1 MTREFLA
8 PFLALVLKPHLRS
21 LVRLTVVTAVFAVVL
36 TAALVKVQEKLL
48 FRWEV
53 DLVKWAYPDS
63 SSANSPERR
72 DTRETFVVD
81 VAVQARTEMLKIPA
95 RYSAPLVGILL
106 ATELG
111 LWVLPVIG
119 QGLLLYSRG
128 VVPLKSFGGATR
140 LSGMYNVINRLGAVW
155 ITGWL
160 VAMVWWNLH
169 SEAKS
174 PVRILPF
181 LWSACLPYLA
191 WDGIAAI
198 RTYRNFRASGNGG
211 TRQYFLVNGGITA
224 LQIIIAGVLLNEA
237 LSLLPRVLSD
247 VVGGYRDTVV
257 HYSRQRA
264 EMLLEPIDRVAAL
277 DIIERQLLAP
287 SDISAVWQ
295 TLVEP
300 LRAHIAIL
308 MLLASYVFLAGPLC
322 AFRYPKHPYRMFFGY
337 GILATA
343 GSYVINYALRR
354 THGGV
359 LDSELARY
367 MLALV
372 GTGVGFYLGLLLS
385 SLQKGG
391 VRASGEKGDK
401 SNY

>member
-8 PFLALVLKPHLRS
+8 PFLALVLKPRLRS
-21 LVRLTVVTAVFAVVL
+21 LAQSAVLAAVFAVVL
-36 TAALVKVQEKLL
+36 TVALATFQGKSF
-48 FRWEV
+48 FRWEI
-53 DLVKWAYPDS
+53 DLVSWAYPS
-63 SSANSPERR
+63 SSSFESPERH
-72 DTRETFVVD
+72 DARERFVVE
-81 VAVQARTEMLKIPA
+81 VAGQARSEMLKIPTS
-95 RYSAPLVGILL
+95 YSVPLLGILL
-106 ATELG
+106 GTNLT
-111 LWVLPVIG
+111 LWILPVIG

-140 LSGMYNVINRLGAVW
+140 LSGLYNVINRLGAVW

-191 WDGIAAI
+191 WYAIAAI
-198 RTYRNFRASGNGG
+198 RTYRNFRTSGNGG
-211 TRQYFLVNGGITA
+211 TRQYFLVSGGITA

-237 LSLLPRVLSD
+237 LTLLPRVLSD

-264 EMLLEPIDRVAAL
+264 EMLLEPMDRVAAL

-295 TLVEP
+295 ILVEP
-300 LRAHIAIL
+300 LRVHIAIL
-308 MLLASYVFLAGPLC
+308 LLLASYVFLAAPLC
-322 AFRYPKHPYRMFFGY
+322 AFRYPKHPHRMFFGY
-337 GILATA
+337 GTLATA
-343 GSYVINYALRR
+343 GGFVINFALRR
-354 THGGV
+354 TYGGI

-385 SLQKGG
+385 PLQRGQK
-391 VRASGEKGDK
+391 RASDR
-401 SNY
+401 